1 MTDEYISLA
10 LRYSRTK
17 TPNFSK
23 AEKNFLLAIDGL
35 KAKVAEQEAE
45 IASLKKASKPAAKK
59 APAKKAP
66 AKKKATK
73 KASAK

>member
-35 KAKVAEQEAE
+35 KSKIADQEAE
-45 IASLKKASKPAAKK
+45 IQILKKAAKSAPKK

-66 AKKKATK
+66 AKKKPAK
-73 KASAK
+73 KTAAK